1 MVGFA
6 RPLLSGKLGRLFCR
20 LTDGVE
26 VVRKTGEVRIVSV
39 EEPDKERIQTAL
51 AFTYKEVTMRKGF
64 LVGVFLLCFWASARA
79 QIDNPRLETIVLGQR
94 TWLSQSTASLRIIA
108 KDHVNNAP
116 VVGAEVQISLAGKP
130 LFKGFTGELGTLNAQ
145 FRIPDLAEGT
155 YPLVVEVK
163 ALGETDRVEQNQSIR
178 APAKVLLTTD
188 KPLYQ
193 PGQVIYLRAL
203 ALREPSL
210 APVAN
215 TPLVLEV
222 EDSKGNKVFK
232 RKVTTSSFG
241 VASAQFQLAD
251 EINMGSYR
259 VRAILGNTV
268 SEKSVTVDRYRL
280 PRFKVTVKTNQTYYL
295 PGQTLE
301 GEVQAD
307 YFFGKPVQG
316 KVKVVLSRFE
326 AGWNDFAKVEGNL
339 DANGH
344 FSFSVPLPQ
353 FFAGLPLTQGGAL
366 IKIATEVTDT
376 ADHTEQV
383 TSTVPVSAQ
392 AVQITVIPE
401 GGQIVPQVENIF
413 YVITTTPDGNPVSAQ
428 LVVTSD
434 AKPSPLQI
442 STDATGLGEIHLVPN
457 KPTVSLTVEAS
468 LPSGQRSKASFNF
481 YGSGDVESLLLH
493 LDKAIATVGQSL
505 HITIL
510 SPTQTGN
517 VYLDL
522 VRDHQTVATFAG
534 ILENGRVDMDIPL
547 NQDTAGTLEVHA
559 YRFNRYGQMIRDTRL
574 VFVNPAKDLNIAIQ
588 PEKEVYLPGSS
599 AKVAFRVTDAS
610 GKGVLAALGLEVV
623 DESVF
628 ALQEM
633 QPGLEKVFF
642 LLEKEILTPRYE
654 IHGIDPGILVTP
666 PPQPLPPVDES
677 ARQRSA
683 KTLFAAASL
692 ATQPDL
698 AVNTYEEKLQR
709 LREAWLKRILID
721 ADVLVSALEAFK
733 QRYGRYPTSR
743 EGILALI
750 NAGFLA
756 QTPKDQWGRSYIINV
771 QWGETFG
778 NGFTMRS
785 RGPDGADGTADDLS
799 VSWSPGFPVQGEG
812 RYLIRPGDVDGDRQI
827 TVADVIALLRRV
839 VGLQQGN
846 PAQEQPPGGRPL
858 PPLPPAGGGIGVGA
872 PSDEAY
878 DVNGDGKVNLADAI
892 LALRMAIGVLA
903 PPEPRLSSPVGFPGR
918 GGLGGPVF
926 REGAPVPLA
935 PPAPPPVA
943 APADQGGSK
952 EGQGGA
958 GTSGQPQDVRVRQFF
973 PETLYVNPSILT
985 DESGQASVEIPIAD
999 SITTWRMTALA
1010 NSLSGQ
1016 LGSTTAGLR
1025 VFQDFF
1031 VDVDFPLTLTQ
1042 NDEVSVP
1049 VAVFNYLPVP
1059 QKVEL
1064 SVVQEPW
1071 FDLLDTA
1078 TKTLEIQPNDV
1089 RAVYFRIKVKG
1100 IGYQRLTV
1108 VARGSQMSDA
1118 VRREVEVRPDGQPIE
1133 VARSGRL
1140 KGIIEEALSLPE
1152 VAIPGTAK
1160 MVVKVYP
1167 GVFTQVIEG
1176 MDSIFQMPFGC
1187 FEQTSSTTYPNIL
1200 ALNYM
1205 KKTGKI
1211 NPEVQLKAE
1220 GYINLGYQ
1228 RLLSYEVKGGGFSWF
1243 GNPPANKVLT
1253 AYGLM
1258 EFSDMSKVYE
1268 VDPNVITRTQSWL
1281 ISQQEADGTWKPDKE
1296 YLHEESW
1303 GRIQRNEIL
1312 PTAYIA
1318 WALLESGYKGPDVAR
1333 AIEYVAAN
1341 QDKVDDP
1348 YTLGIIAN
1356 ALVSAGHPAQEA
1368 IFNRLLA
1375 MRVEEGDK
1383 VYWRSTIK
1391 TFTYSFGDVADIEAT
1406 ATIAYALVRS
1416 GKYSD
1421 ITNKA
1426 LNYLISK
1433 KDPRGTWQSTQA
1445 TVLAL
1450 KALVASLEVSAQKGE
1465 GTVRVLVNGKEAAR
1479 WEITPEDVDVLRQV
1493 NVKDFLQTGDN
1504 QVKLEVTGTV
1514 EPMYQVSLSYW
1525 VPWSIKPLPDLERP
1539 LMEIT
1544 VKYDRTQ
1551 LEVNE
1556 ILTAEATV
1564 QWKGPGIAKMV
1575 IVDLGIPPGFEV
1587 IAEDLAKLVEAGVV
1601 QKFNLTGRQIICYLE
1616 QVAPNS
1622 PVTIRYRL
1630 KAKYPIRAQ
1639 SGASTAYVY
1648 YNPEVKASAQPVT
1661 LQVGKP

>member
-1 MVGFA
+1 
-6 RPLLSGKLGRLFCR
+6 
-20 LTDGVE
+20 
-26 VVRKTGEVRIVSV
+26 
-39 EEPDKERIQTAL
+39 
-51 AFTYKEVTMRKGF
+51 MRKGF
-64 LVGVFLLCFWASARA
+64 LVGVFLLCFWASAGA
-79 QIDNPRLETIVLGQR
+79 QTDNPRLETIILGQR

-116 VVGAEVQISLAGKP
+116 VVGAEVQISLAGKT
-130 LFKGFTGELGTLNAQ
+130 LFKGFTGELGTLNARFQ
-145 FRIPDLAEGT
+145 IPDLAEGT
-155 YPLVVEVK
+155 YPLVVEVR
-163 ALGETDRVEQNQSIR
+163 ALGETDRIEQNQSIR

-193 PGQVIYLRAL
+193 PGQVIHLRAL

-215 TPLVLEV
+215 SPLVLEV

-232 RKVTTSSFG
+232 RKLTTSPFG
-241 VASAQFQLAD
+241 VASTQFQLAD
-251 EINMGSYR
+251 EINLGSYR
-259 VRAILGNTV
+259 VRAVLGNTV

-280 PRFKVTVKTNQTYYL
+280 PRFKVAVKTNQTYYL

-326 AGWNDFAKVEGNL
+326 AGWDEFAKAEGNL

-344 FSFSVPLPQ
+344 FTFSIPLPQ

-366 IKIATEVTDT
+366 IKIDTEVTDT
-376 ADHTEQV
+376 ADHTEKV
-383 TSTVPVSAQ
+383 TSTVPVAAQ

-401 GGQIVPQVENIF
+401 GGQIVSQVENIF

-442 STDATGLGEIHLVPN
+442 STDATGLGEIHLIPN

-481 YGSGDVESLLLH
+481 YGSGDEESLLLH

-505 HITIL
+505 HITIF
-510 SPTQTGN
+510 SPSQTGN

-522 VRDHQTVATFAG
+522 LRDRQTVATFAG
-534 ILENGRVDMDIPL
+534 VLEKGRVDMDIPL
-547 NQDTAGTLEVHA
+547 NQDTVGTLEVHA
-559 YRFNRYGQMIRDTRL
+559 YRFNRYGQMVRDTRL
-574 VFVNPAKDLNIAIQ
+574 VFVNPAKDLNIAMK

-599 AKVAFRVTDAS
+599 AKVAFRVTDTS
-610 GKGVLAALGLEVV
+610 GKGVLAALGLTVV

-654 IHGIDPGILVTP
+654 IHGIEPGILVTP
-666 PPQPLPPVDES
+666 PPRPLPPVDEE
-677 ARQRSA
+677 ARQRAA
-683 KTLFAAASL
+683 KALFAAASL
-692 ATQPDL
+692 STQPDL
-698 AVNTYEEKLQR
+698 AVNSYEEKLRR
-709 LREAWLKRILID
+709 LRETWLIRVLMD
-721 ADVLVSALEAFK
+721 ADTLVNALEAFK
-733 QRYGRYPTSR
+733 QKYGRYPTSR

-756 QTPKDQWGRSYIINV
+756 RTPKDQWGRSYIINV

-785 RGPDGADGTADDLS
+785 RGPDGADGTADDLFA
-799 VSWSPGFPVQGEG
+799 SWSPGFAVQAEG
-812 RYLIRPGDVDGDRQI
+812 RFLVRPGDVDNDRQI
-827 TVADVIALLRRV
+827 TLADVIAILRQV
-839 VGLQQGN
+839 VGLQQGK
-846 PAQEQPPGGRPL
+846 PDRELPPGGKPL
-858 PPLPPAGGGIGVGA
+858 PPLPPAGEGIGA
-872 PSDEAY
+872 PSGEAY

-892 LALRMAIGVLA
+892 LALRIAIGVLA
-903 PPEPRLSSPVGFPGR
+903 PPEPRLSSPVGLPGR
-918 GGLGGPVF
+918 GGFGGPEPVF
-926 REGAPVPLA
+926 RDGGPILA
-935 PPAPPPVA
+935 PPAPPPA
-943 APADQGGSK
+943 APADQGK
-952 EGQGGA
+952 AEQGGA
-958 GTSGQPQDVRVRQFF
+958 GAPGQPQEVRVRQFF

-999 SITTWRMTALA
+999 SITTWRMTTLA

-1016 LGSTTAGLR
+1016 LGSATAGLR

-1031 VDVDFPLTLTQ
+1031 VDIDFPLTLTQ

-1064 SVVQEPW
+1064 SIVQEPW
-1071 FDLLDTA
+1071 FELLDTP
-1078 TKTLEIQPNDV
+1078 TKTLDIQPNDV
-1089 RAVYFRIKVKG
+1089 RAVYFRVKVKG

-1118 VRREVEVRPDGQPIE
+1118 VRREVEVRPDGQRIE

-1140 KGIIEEALSLPE
+1140 KGTVEETLPLPE
-1152 VAIPGTAK
+1152 VTIPGTAN

-1187 FEQTSSTTYPNIL
+1187 FEQTSSVTYPNVL

-1205 KKTGKI
+1205 KKTKKI

-1318 WALLESGYKGPDVAR
+1318 WALSESGYKGPEVAR

-1356 ALVSAGHPAQEA
+1356 ALVAAGHPAQEA
-1368 IFNRLLA
+1368 VFHRLLA
-1375 MRVEEGDK
+1375 MKVEEGDK
-1383 VYWRSTIK
+1383 VYWRSKIK

-1421 ITNKA
+1421 VTNKA

-1450 KALVASLEVSAQKGE
+1450 KAFVASLEVSAQKGE
-1465 GTVRVLVNGKEAAR
+1465 GTVRVLVNGKEATR
-1479 WEITPEDVDVLRQV
+1479 WEITPEDVDVLRQI
-1493 NVKDFLQTGDN
+1493 NVKEFLQTGDN
-1504 QVKLEVTGTV
+1504 QVKLEGTGTV

-1525 VPWSIKPLPDLERP
+1525 VPWSIKPLPGAEGP

-1564 QWKGPGIAKMV
+1564 EWKGPGIAKMV

-1587 IAEDLAKLVEAGVV
+1587 MAEDLAKLVEAGVI

-1616 QVAPNS
+1616 QVASGS
-1622 PVTIRYRL
+1622 PVTIKYRL

-1639 SGASTAYVY
+1639 SGVSTAYVY
-1648 YNPEVKASAQPVT
+1648 YNPEVRASAQPVT